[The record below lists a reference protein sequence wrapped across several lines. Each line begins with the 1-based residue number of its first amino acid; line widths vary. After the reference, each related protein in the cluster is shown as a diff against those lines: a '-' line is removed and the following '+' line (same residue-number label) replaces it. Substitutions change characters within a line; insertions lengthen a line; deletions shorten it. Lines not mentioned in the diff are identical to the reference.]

1 MYGAGKN
8 ETAKPAFYAHTGTR
22 AGDFRA
28 LLHPPYTAWNLSY
41 VVIGA
46 ALAPRMDWL
55 RLVLV
60 LTAFF
65 AGTGIVSHALDEL
78 NGRPLKT
85 GFSDRE
91 LKIIALGGAVIAL
104 AMTVGGALIISP
116 WILLFAAV
124 GFALVM
130 AYALEWRHG
139 LIHTNLG
146 FGLAWGG
153 FPVLIGYWAQTE
165 AFALSALL
173 AAGAATLL
181 SLAQRLLSRK
191 ARFVRRTA
199 LGGMA
204 VFETSQGEER
214 WSREDLLNS
223 WEAPLK
229 LLAWA
234 VAIFACGLIALRV

>member
-1 MYGAGKN
+1 MGQEKMTVGARFLRSHGN
-8 ETAKPAFYAHTGTR
+8 PSRRLPG
-22 AGDFRA
+22 
-28 LLHPPYTAWNLSY
+28 
-41 VVIGA
+41 
-46 ALAPRMDWL
+46 LAPSPVYRL
-55 RLVLV
+55 EPVLCGHRRGPGPAHGLARLVLV

-124 GFALVM
+124 GFALVV
-130 AYALEWRHG
+130 AYALGMVERPDSHQPG
-139 LIHTNLG
+139 LWPG
-146 FGLAWGG
+146 RGG

-223 WEAPLK
+223 WEAPLR

-234 VAIFACGLIALRV
+234 VAIFACGLLAARL